1 METKRVGQC
10 CHGSTEAAVAAQ
22 LDTIV
27 DDLVQDVLD
36 GKMPAPKEEPG
47 KIYGGKFVV
56 GIPGGLPSRS
66 RR

>member
-1 METKRVGQC
+1 M
-10 CHGSTEAAVAAQ
+10 AAQ

-36 GKMPAPKEEPG
+36 GKMPAPKDEPG